1 MGCFFLRH
9 ISVLTLTLCW
19 LPQKPHSFHWS
30 WLGSLRPA
38 LPASRQAE
46 VRSKENSN
54 SQEKP
59 QPGLRCDVSPPLSL
73 FFFFQPFDKQSKAQ
87 KKFTVSFCLFRF
99 EFSVSLVE
107 LHRRNLDVAVKNGGG
122 LLSKHKGLLGKVQTS
137 LIYCLYLCVTEKHL
151 FNTMK
156 PSEWKFCWF
165 WEKPHFVRLCLKV
178 QVLLFFLL
186 LVSYFYEVHHFDC
199 IRKRCGFVFV
209 CF

>member
-1 MGCFFLRH
+1 MFWLLPFVDFLRNLIAFTDH
-9 ISVLTLTLCW
+9 GSDPYVRLYL
-19 LPQKPHSFHWS
+19 LPDK
-30 WLGSLRPA
+30 R
-38 LPASRQAE
+38 
-46 VRSKENSN
+46 RSGRRKTPTVKKNLN
-54 SQEKP
+54 P
-59 QPGLRCDVSPPLSL
+59 VYDVTWVHPSH

-137 LIYCLYLCVTEKHL
+137 LIYCLYLCVTEKHF

-156 PSEWKFCWF
+156 PSEWKFRWF

>member
-1 MGCFFLRH
+1 MARILTSGSTCFPTSGGQVEGKLQQSRKT
-9 ISVLTLTLCW
+9 STRSTMWRESTPLT
-19 LPQKPHSFHWS
+19 
-30 WLGSLRPA
+30 
-38 LPASRQAE
+38 
-46 VRSKENSN
+46 
-54 SQEKP
+54 
-59 QPGLRCDVSPPLSL
+59 
-73 FFFFQPFDKQSKAQ
+73 FFFQPFDKQSKAQ
-87 KKFTVSFCLFRF
+87 KKFTVPFCLFRF

-137 LIYCLYLCVTEKHL
+137 LIYCLYLCVTEKHF

-156 PSEWKFCWF
+156 PSEWKFSWF

-209 CF
+209 CRLWWNWLMIRSPRVGHNG